1 MTKLQIR
8 ARLIEQGYSLRQFAI
23 ANGYEPRAVTQTID
37 RWLGSETLPNG
48 RIAFSVMHDLSIAVG
63 EELIPGLLK
72 HPFAASTASAQQR
85 SNTP

>member
-23 ANGYEPRAVTQTID
+23 THGYDPRTLTQTLD
-37 RWLGSETLPNG
+37 RWLGSETLPSG
-48 RIAFSVMHDLSIAVG
+48 PLAFSIMHDLSIAVG